1 MFLHTVGKA
10 FIHGHHKWSKTLW
23 KISGSQHWEGAK
35 LNGWCSIMSND
46 VTSIKYSSSTVSEGD
61 WFQEP
66 LCLLN
71 PEDAQVP
78 SIKGDSK
85 MNSQCS
91 ISTDM
96 KLLNTEDQMHIYWE
110 KKLHVSESAQFKPV
124 LLKGQLQLVCGN
136 CKDKEVHNVSII
148 QSKVPL

>member
-1 MFLHTVGKA
+1 
-10 FIHGHHKWSKTLW
+10 
-23 KISGSQHWEGAK
+23 
-35 LNGWCSIMSND
+35 MSND

-110 KKLHVSESAQFKPV
+110 KKTT
-124 LLKGQLQLVCGN
+124 
-136 CKDKEVHNVSII
+136 CK
-148 QSKVPL
+148 